1 MTEPEGPAP
10 RQEALQRI
18 DKGYS
23 RVFTTEPTVRRHL
36 RDLMPTRKRA
46 TLLMELLYQNGFVLE
61 APYEIIRKFVVEKAD
76 FIGLDDRTTTQ
87 YIGRPRKILAPD
99 ENPKT
104 DLIIHY
110 LKTNT
115 KIFKEYSAKRTLP
128 EKLGVCQKLGY
139 MRFEY
144 RGRTP
149 FLVLNHKEVPLP
161 YHLKET
167 ALFDSEKS
175 EALERSKDDLCVSPI
190 GSASKNKEAD
200 IETIVMERKKREK
213 RL

>member
-1 MTEPEGPAP
+1 
-10 RQEALQRI
+10 
-18 DKGYS
+18 
-23 RVFTTEPTVRRHL
+23 
-36 RDLMPTRKRA
+36 
-46 TLLMELLYQNGFVLE
+46 MELLYQNDFVLE
-61 APYEIIRKFVVEKAD
+61 APYEIIRKFIVEKAD

-104 DLIIHY
+104 DLTIRY

-128 EKLGVCQKLGY
+128 EKHGVCQKLGY

-144 RGRTP
+144 RGGTP
-149 FLVLNHKEVPLP
+149 FLILNHKEVPLP
-161 YHLKET
+161 YHMKEK

-175 EALERSKDDLCVSPI
+175 EVLERSKDDLCVSPI
-190 GSASKNKEAD
+190 GLASKNREAD
-200 IETIVMERKKREK
+200 VETIVIERKKREK